1 MMKTTFK
8 ITVFS
13 IFGLLAIVLGS
24 TVVKIWPK
32 NYFWIE
38 RNKARMPVWVRRN
51 IDSGIFIVFN
61 HGGPGS
67 CGTAESIFEVNPANG
82 RFDHASPLQAF
93 ENEYAVVYWDQR
105 HSGMSRGNEDPND
118 SQIEDFGE
126 DLSLVIR
133 ELRARYRV
141 QHLFLVGQSWG
152 HSVALSYLT
161 QIDGWAGNQAGV
173 DGYILYK
180 GNNEQD
186 TAYQAARP
194 RIIQFANQEIAAGR
208 DIAYWKAAVQF
219 FKQRPHLLDIADFNA
234 IDEYANRAMQVSNT
248 IQERIWANIKASFFS
263 PFNGWAFYFNNK
275 KTNEAEAFLGRI
287 TTDTSMRQLLPR
299 LSIPVLLIYGA
310 KDLLAP
316 VEVGQSIYQGISTPA
331 SQKTL
336 LILPNS
342 RHGAEGNDVLL
353 MQTAIKAFINQTLM
367 VKREDIASFS
377 SP

>member
-8 ITVFS
+8 ITIFS

-24 TVVKIWPK
+24 TVVKIWPE

-38 RNKARMPVWVRRN
+38 RNNARMPVWVRGN
-51 IDSGIFIVFN
+51 IDSGIFVVFN

-82 RFDHASPLQAF
+82 QFDHASPLQAL

-105 HSGMSRGNEDPND
+105 HSGMSRGNVDPHD
-118 SQIEDFGE
+118 SRIEDFGE

-141 QHLFLVGQSWG
+141 QHLFVIGQSWG
-152 HSVALSYLT
+152 HAVALSYLT
-161 QIDGWAGNQAGV
+161 QIDGLANNQAGV

-180 GNNEQD
+180 GNHEQD

-194 RIIQFANQEIAAGR
+194 RIFQFANQEIAAGR
-208 DIAYWKAAVQF
+208 DVAYWKAAVQF
-219 FKQRPHLLDIADFNA
+219 FEQKSHLLDMADFNA
-234 IDEYANRAMQVSNT
+234 ISEYADRAMQVSYPPLP
-248 IQERIWANIKASFFS
+248 RIWAFLKASIFS
-263 PFNGWAFYFNNK
+263 PLNGWAVPINNK
-275 KTNEAEAFLGRI
+275 KTLEAEGFMRRV
-287 TTDTSMRQLLPR
+287 TTDTTLSQTLPR
-299 LSIPVLLIYGA
+299 LSIPVLLIFGA
-310 KDLLAP
+310 KDLHAP
-316 VEVGQSIYQGISTPA
+316 VEVGQRIYQGISTPE

-342 RHGAEGNDVLL
+342 RHGAEGNDILV
-353 MQTAIKAFINQTLM
+353 MQKAIGAFIDQTLM
-367 VKREDIASFS
+367 EKR
-377 SP
+377 

>member
-1 MMKTTFK
+1 MMKTNFK
-8 ITVFS
+8 ITIFS

-38 RNKARMPVWVRRN
+38 RNNARMPVWVRGD

-67 CGTAESIFEVNPANG
+67 CGTAESLFEVNPANG
-82 RFDHASPLQAF
+82 RFDHASPLQVL
-93 ENEYAVVYWDQR
+93 ENDYTVVYWDQR
-105 HSGMSRGNEDPND
+105 HSGMSSGNADPND

-133 ELRARYRV
+133 ELRARYHV
-141 QHLFLVGQSWG
+141 QHLFLIGQSWG
-152 HSVALSYLT
+152 HTVALSYLT
-161 QIDGWAGNQAGV
+161 LIDGWASNQAGV

-180 GNNEQD
+180 GNHEQNA
-186 TAYQAARP
+186 AYQAARP

-208 DIAYWKAAVQF
+208 DTAYWKAAIQF
-219 FKQRPHLLDIADFNA
+219 FEQRPQLLDMADFNA
-234 IDEYANRAMQVSNT
+234 IDEYADRAMQVSYPP
-248 IQERIWANIKASFFS
+248 QARIWAFFKASIFS
-263 PFNGWAFYFNNK
+263 PLNGWAVPFNNK
-275 KTNEAEAFLGRI
+275 KTLEAEGFMRRV
-287 TTDTSMRQLLPR
+287 TTDTTLSQTLPR

-310 KDLLAP
+310 KDLKAP
-316 VEVGQSIYQGISTPA
+316 VEVGQSIYQGISTPE

-336 LILPNS
+336 LKLPNS

-353 MQTAIKAFINQTLM
+353 MQTAIKAFINQALM
-367 VKREDIASFS
+367 VKR
-377 SP
+377 